1 MYNKALYTDF
11 ITLYWGVVIV
21 DITQLEKI
29 HDEIASRYGDMVE
42 DDDVD
47 PVWAGIQQGFDMDE
61 ERTMAEET

>member
-1 MYNKALYTDF
+1 M
-11 ITLYWGVVIV
+11 VIV

-42 DDDVD
+42 EDDVD
-47 PVWAGIQQGFDMDE
+47 PVWAGIQLGFDMDE